1 MLPFVP
7 FVYYGFI
14 FNESSYGPSKVDQMK
29 VLNLNVEV
37 DPILL
42 KSVVLQDL
50 LTTVVE
56 MCTAGI

>member
-1 MLPFVP
+1 MH
-7 FVYYGFI
+7 YWFI
-14 FNESSYGPSKVDQMK
+14 FNELSHGPSKVDQMK
-29 VLNLNVEV
+29 VLNLNVEL

-42 KSVVLQDL
+42 KSVVLQDF